1 MRRSSR
7 HILIR
12 WLRRRVFPHKLSCRV
27 TSLRGYSST
36 SQDRQKE
43 GDMVMQAQGGL
54 TNVRKNPYAKGINLQ
69 DRCNTA
75 ETLILEL
82 IDVHR

>member
-1 MRRSSR
+1 
-7 HILIR
+7 
-12 WLRRRVFPHKLSCRV
+12 
-27 TSLRGYSST
+27 
-36 SQDRQKE
+36 
-43 GDMVMQAQGGL
+43 MVMQAQGGGL